1 MKHKKLFIAAVIF
14 FALNQAFVFGQS
26 NQSKSTEPKPYSSDE
41 FSQALQDLRRFEIIT
56 LGSMPFVTMD
66 TAIVFNG
73 IKFATGKTQTFNPL
87 ATADYT
93 PQEMKSVILTSLCI
107 SAGIGITDFVIQ
119 IIKRNKKSRDV
130 DLSDAIKIEVEPQ
143 EEDE

>member
-1 MKHKKLFIAAVIF
+1 MIYKRFFIAIVIIF
-14 FALNQAFVFGQS
+14 SLNTAFVFGQS
-26 NQSKSTEPKPYSSDE
+26 NQSTSTEPKAYSSDE
-41 FSQALQDLRRFEIIT
+41 FPQVLKDLRRFEIIT

-66 TAIVFNG
+66 TAIIFNG
-73 IKFATGKTQTFNPL
+73 IKFATGKAQTFNPL

-93 PQEMKSVILTSLCI
+93 PEEMKTVILTSLCI

>member
-1 MKHKKLFIAAVIF
+1 MNIKKSSVLF
-14 FALNQAFVFGQS
+14 FVLFSLCSSGIFGQS
-26 NQSKSTEPKPYSSDE
+26 NQTKSTDPEPYNQNE

-73 IKFATGKTQTFNPL
+73 IKFATGKSQTFNPL
-87 ATADYT
+87 ATADYS
-93 PQEMKSVILTSLCI
+93 PQEMKTVILTSLCI
-107 SAGIGITDFVIQ
+107 SAGIGITDFVIRV
-119 IIKRNKKSRDV
+119 IKRNIKSKDV

-143 EEDE
+143 EESE